1 MGGAKIMAGRRQLR
15 KSVEKS
21 TAPTTSNKTNKNNHD
36 DEADL

>member
-21 TAPTTSNKTNKNNHD
+21 TAPTTNKTNKNNHD